1 MKQLDKKQM
10 KSVAG
15 SGFDSYFPT
24 FPEQFFPMDSWS
36 NSNQWSSQNMVTN
49 GFNNNG
55 ISNGNDNNVISN
67 GSSSNNWVNYYN

>member
-15 SGFDSYFPT
+15 SGFDSCFPP
-24 FPEQFFPMDSWS
+24 FPGQFPPMGPWP
-36 NSNQWSSQNMVTN
+36 NSNQWNSSQNMVTN

-67 GSSSNNWVNYYN
+67 GSSS

>member
-15 SGFDSYFPT
+15 SGFDSCFPP
-24 FPEQFFPMDSWS
+24 FPRQFPPMGPWS
-36 NSNQWSSQNMVTN
+36 NSNQWNSSQNMVTN
-49 GFNNNG
+49 GFNNG

-67 GSSSNNWVNYYN
+67 GSSS